1 MIYYDVIKYYVSDRN
16 EIGTGVYF
24 ATNAEYSVRDRFAK
38 PNNYG
43 EKFIIMARVVT
54 GDSCRGSTG
63 IKSAPYKKDSEYEQY
78 DSVVDN
84 MSNPEQI
91 VVFHDS
97 AAYPEYIIR
106 FKASQ

>member
-1 MIYYDVIKYYVSDRN
+1 MTYYDVIKYYVSDRN

-24 ATNAEYSVRDRFAK
+24 ATNAQYSVRDRFAK

-43 EKFIIMARVVT
+43 EKFIIMAKVVT
-54 GDSCRGSTG
+54 GDFDKGEPDM
-63 IKSAPYKKDSEYEQY
+63 KSAPYKKNTYDQF

-84 MSNPEQI
+84 MSNPEQF
-91 VVFHDS
+91 VVFHDT